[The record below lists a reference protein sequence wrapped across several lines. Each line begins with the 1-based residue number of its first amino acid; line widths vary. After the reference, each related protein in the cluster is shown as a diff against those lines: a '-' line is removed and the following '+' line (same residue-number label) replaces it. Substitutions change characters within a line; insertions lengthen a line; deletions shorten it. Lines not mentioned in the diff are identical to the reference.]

1 MEKKTVINTSTCDVR
16 HVSEETLEHY
26 GQLVINAAVVL
37 ADPQSRALLARYPV
51 TMNCARV
58 LDIEGDVQ
66 LSTVNGSAQI
76 KSGEVP
82 TQKRYLVV
90 NGSLEIGPDTQPVLE
105 QYVGIAVNGSV
116 TYPESLNGALG
127 MLTVN
132 GSTTCYP
139 DGAMLLK
146 RNAMV
151 DRLFALRAKAGLY
164 WAGRRLIMVDP
175 QLDPKALE
183 AKGARFASQEAIL
196 AESKVEGLI
205 GLLDEKTDI
214 IIVPDGTAVIRDDVT
229 LENSTVK
236 KHGGKLYLIGDLT
249 VDRNGAEALE
259 ALEYLH
265 VCGDVSVTAD
275 LKDRLLEKAQEI
287 TGDVKILKT
296 RGRTLQDRPYV
307 KVSKWMLER
316 EPEGVAVMD
325 CAIVKLD
332 GDLDKD
338 LILERLTISDCAVVR
353 CTPDQ
358 EDAVAAVSE
367 DVAQIGGKEEDDEA
381 FNPLKGAAKV
391 INAAEYVL

>member
-1 MEKKTVINTSTCDVR
+1 M
-16 HVSEETLEHY
+16 
-26 GQLVINAAVVL
+26 
-37 ADPQSRALLARYPV
+37 
-51 TMNCARV
+51 
-58 LDIEGDVQ
+58 
-66 LSTVNGSAQI
+66 
-76 KSGEVP
+76 
-82 TQKRYLVV
+82 
-90 NGSLEIGPDTQPVLE
+90 
-105 QYVGIAVNGSV
+105 
-116 TYPESLNGALG
+116 
-127 MLTVN
+127 
-132 GSTTCYP
+132 
-139 DGAMLLK
+139 
-146 RNAMV
+146 
-151 DRLFALRAKAGLY
+151 
-164 WAGRRLIMVDP
+164 
-175 QLDPKALE
+175 
-183 AKGARFASQEAIL
+183 
-196 AESKVEGLI
+196 EGLI

-381 FNPLKGAAKV
+381 FTPLKGAAKV